1 MKTETIEH
9 VPAEADGERR
19 LTPVRRALGVVG
31 RWWLVLFLLGLIV
44 YFSLVTPNHAFF
56 QTTNFTTIS
65 LDTSEV
71 VLLAI
76 GATFVIITGGI
87 DLSVG
92 GILLFSGVA
101 GGLVMLELAGT
112 EEQIANLQFP
122 HDNVAVPVG
131 VLVTLGCATAW
142 GLLNGLLIT
151 RLRLPP
157 FIVTPGTLGMAFGG
171 AKLLAGGTSLVAVPT
186 SFQDSVG
193 NGKIFGLF
201 VPVVIALFF
210 VIAAHI
216 TLRYT
221 RFGRF
226 TQAIGSN
233 AEGSRRSGINVDRH
247 LLKVYS
253 LAGFL
258 AGVAAVIDLARF
270 GTMNLQAHGTDNL
283 NAIAA
288 VVIGGTSLFG
298 GIGTIIGSVVGAFI
312 PTVLQNGFVIQ
323 GVDPFWQEVLV
334 GATIIF
340 AVYLDQRRRRGLSS

>member
-1 MKTETIEH
+1 LKTETIDRA
-9 VPAEADGERR
+9 PAEAEQEGEV
-19 LTPVRRALGVVG
+19 TPVRRAVAYLG
-31 RWWLVLFLLGLIV
+31 RWWLLLFLFGLIA

-76 GATFVIITGGI
+76 GATFVIVTGGI

-112 EEQIANLQFP
+112 EQQVASLQFP

-131 VLVTLGCATAW
+131 ILVTLACATSW
-142 GLLNGLLIT
+142 GLVNGLLVT
-151 RLRLPP
+151 RLRMPP
-157 FIVTPGTLGMAFGG
+157 FIVTLGTLGITFGG

-186 SFQDSVG
+186 SFQDRVG
-193 NGKIFGLF
+193 NGKVFGLF
-201 VPVVIALFF
+201 VPVVIALVF

-233 AEGSRRSGINVDRH
+233 VEGSRRSGVNVNRH
-247 LLKVYS
+247 LLKVYA

-298 GIGTIIGSVVGAFI
+298 GIGTILGSVIGAFI

-334 GATIIF
+334 GATIVF
-340 AVYLDQRRRRGLSS
+340 AVYLDQRRRRGWSS

>member
-1 MKTETIEH
+1 VETDTIER
-9 VPAEADGERR
+9 VPAEAEQDVE
-19 LTPVRRALGVVG
+19 LTPVKRALRAVG
-31 RWWLVLFLLGLIV
+31 RWWLLLFLLGLIV
-44 YFSLVTPNHAFF
+44 YFSLATPNNAFF

-76 GATFVIITGGI
+76 GATFVIVTGGI

-101 GGLVMLELAGT
+101 GGLVMLELSGT
-112 EEQIANLQFP
+112 EQQTANLQFP
-122 HDNVAVPVG
+122 HENVAVPVG
-131 VLVTLGCATAW
+131 IVVTLACGTGW
-142 GLLNGLLIT
+142 GLANGLLVT
-151 RLRLPP
+151 RLRMPP
-157 FIVTPGTLGMAFGG
+157 FIVTLGTLGITFGA

-186 SFQDSVG
+186 SFQDNIG
-193 NGKIFGLF
+193 NGKVFGLF
-201 VPVVIALFF
+201 VPVVIALAF

-216 TLRYT
+216 TFRYT

-233 AEGSRRSGINVDRH
+233 AEGSRRSGVNVDRH
-247 LLKVYS
+247 LLKVYA

-298 GIGTIIGSVVGAFI
+298 GVGTIVGSVIGAFI

-340 AVYLDQRRRRGLSS
+340 AVYLDQRRRRALS

>member
-1 MKTETIEH
+1 LKTETIDRA
-9 VPAEADGERR
+9 PAEAEQEGE
-19 LTPVRRALGVVG
+19 LTPVRRAFAYLG
-31 RWWLVLFLLGLIV
+31 RWWLLLFLFGLIA

-76 GATFVIITGGI
+76 GATFVIVTGGI

-92 GILLFSGVA
+92 GLLLFSGVA
-101 GGLVMLELAGT
+101 GGLVMLVLAGT
-112 EEQIANLQFP
+112 EQQVASLQFP

-131 VLVTLGCATAW
+131 ILVTLACATSW
-142 GLLNGLLIT
+142 GLVNGLLVT
-151 RLRLPP
+151 RLRMPP
-157 FIVTPGTLGMAFGG
+157 FIVTLGTLGITFGG

-186 SFQDSVG
+186 SFQDRVG
-193 NGKIFGLF
+193 NGKVFGLF
-201 VPVVIALFF
+201 VPVVIALIF

-233 AEGSRRSGINVDRH
+233 VEGSRRSGVNVNRH
-247 LLKVYS
+247 LLKVYA

-298 GIGTIIGSVVGAFI
+298 GIGTILGSVIGAFI

>member
-1 MKTETIEH
+1 M
-9 VPAEADGERR
+9 RR
-19 LTPVRRALGVVG
+19 FAASVG
-31 RWWLVLFLLGLIV
+31 RFWLLLFLFALIA
-44 YFSLVTPNHAFF
+44 YFSLRTPNHAFF
-56 QTTNFTTIS
+56 QTQNFTTIS

-112 EEQIANLQFP
+112 EEQVASLQFP
-122 HDNVAVPVG
+122 NDNVAVPVG
-131 VLVTLGCATAW
+131 ILVTLACATSW
-142 GLLNGLLIT
+142 GLVNGLLVT

-157 FIVTPGTLGMAFGG
+157 FIVTLGTLGMTFGG

-186 SFQDSVG
+186 SFQDRIG
-193 NGKIFGLF
+193 NGKVFGLF
-201 VPVVIALFF
+201 VPVVIALAF

-233 AEGSRRSGINVDRH
+233 VEGSRRSGVNVNRH
-247 LLKVYS
+247 LLKVYA

-283 NAIAA
+283 NTIAA

-298 GIGTIIGSVVGAFI
+298 GIGTIVGSVIGAFI

-334 GATIIF
+334 GSTIIF
-340 AVYLDQRRRRGLSS
+340 AVYLDQRRRRGWSN

>member
-1 MKTETIEH
+1 MT
-9 VPAEADGERR
+9 
-19 LTPVRRALGVVG
+19 
-31 RWWLVLFLLGLIV
+31 
-44 YFSLVTPNHAFF
+44 
-56 QTTNFTTIS
+56 
-65 LDTSEV
+65 
-71 VLLAI
+71 
-76 GATFVIITGGI
+76 
-87 DLSVG
+87 
-92 GILLFSGVA
+92 
-101 GGLVMLELAGT
+101 
-112 EEQIANLQFP
+112 
-122 HDNVAVPVG
+122 
-131 VLVTLGCATAW
+131 
-142 GLLNGLLIT
+142 
-151 RLRLPP
+151 
-157 FIVTPGTLGMAFGG
+157 FGG

-186 SFQDSVG
+186 SFQDRVG
-193 NGKIFGLF
+193 NGKVFGLF
-201 VPVVIALFF
+201 VPVVIALGF

-216 TLRYT
+216 TLRHT

-233 AEGSRRSGINVDRH
+233 AEGSRRSGVNVNRH
-247 LLKVYS
+247 LLKVYA

-298 GIGTIIGSVVGAFI
+298 GIGTIVGSVIGAFI

-340 AVYLDQRRRRGLSS
+340 AVYLDQRRRRGLSN